1 MSIKRPLNSWGCYLW
16 PDQSSRPTRCSPT
29 RTSAA
34 KSAEPTGITSWPS
47 KRTNRHCFATSKP
60 FSPPTRPF
68 PPYQQRQRDAARTR
82 ATSINK
88 GHGRIERRTVI
99 ATTELT
105 TYLQSGWPDLQ
116 QVYQITR
123 ERRDKGKKTVE
134 VAYRITSLRP
144 DQADAA
150 RLLKLDRGHWGI
162 ENGLH
167 HVRDVT
173 LGEDACRVRSRSA
186 PQLLAAARNL
196 ALGLLRPLGFPSIAT
211 ATRRI
216 VMHPIDGLRRIISP
230 S

>member
-1 MSIKRPLNSWGCYLW
+1 
-16 PDQSSRPTRCSPT
+16 
-29 RTSAA
+29 
-34 KSAEPTGITSWPS
+34 
-47 KRTNRHCFATSKP
+47 
-60 FSPPTRPF
+60 
-68 PPYQQRQRDAARTR
+68 
-82 ATSINK
+82 
-88 GHGRIERRTVI
+88 VI